1 MFHSVSLPRFRTRG
15 NFVIL
20 WFFPLQQSAQ
30 SNFGASQRE
39 NFVILR
45 LRQRD
50 VLVGKIRL
58 PKVTSYLDPAFGYFS
73 VFVETSES
81 TEMAA
86 LSRIVKFE
94 ISSFRD
100 YDIACWSLETAWLAR
115 R

>member
-1 MFHSVSLPRFRTRG
+1 MPRFRTRG

-20 WFFPLQQSAQ
+20 WLLQQSAQ

-100 YDIACWSLETAWLAR
+100 YDIACWSLETAWLTR

>member
-1 MFHSVSLPRFRTRG
+1 MPRFRTRG
-15 NFVIL
+15 NFVIVWL
-20 WFFPLQQSAQ
+20 FPLQQ

-73 VFVETSES
+73 VFVEISES

-86 LSRIVKFE
+86 QSRIVKFE

-100 YDIACWSLETAWLAR
+100 YDIAGPLRLLG
-115 R
+115 